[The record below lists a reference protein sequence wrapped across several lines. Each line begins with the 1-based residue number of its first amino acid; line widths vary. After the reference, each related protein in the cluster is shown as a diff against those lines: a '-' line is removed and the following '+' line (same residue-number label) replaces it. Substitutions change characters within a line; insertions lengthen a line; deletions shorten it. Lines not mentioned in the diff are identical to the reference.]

1 MAGRPVNLDKSHGV
15 ISVVIGEVFQSLLD
29 KLIMRTGGAQEK
41 YSFRRFNVSAGF
53 EAGIEGGNYSV
64 HDREELYK
72 GEAGEEQR
80 EHIRQDEEGKE
91 GSRGEGIFI

>member
-1 MAGRPVNLDKSHGV
+1 MAGRMVNLDKSHGV
-15 ISVVIGEVFQSLLD
+15 ISVVIGEVFQSLLA

-41 YSFRRFNVSAGF
+41 YSFRSVNVSAGF
-53 EAGIEGGNYSV
+53 EAGIEGGIYSV
-64 HDREELYK
+64 HEREKLYK